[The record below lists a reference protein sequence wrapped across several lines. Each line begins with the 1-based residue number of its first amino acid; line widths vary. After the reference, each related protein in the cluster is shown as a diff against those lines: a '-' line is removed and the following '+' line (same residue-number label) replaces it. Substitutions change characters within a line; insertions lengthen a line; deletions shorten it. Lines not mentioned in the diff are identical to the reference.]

1 MYLFGYQGINSIHL
15 SKQLGNALVM
25 MVIVI
30 ANIYGALTYQA
41 LLKTFYMFN

>member
-25 MVIVI
+25 IIIVI
-30 ANIYGALTYQA
+30 ANIYRALMYQA
-41 LLKTFYMFN
+41 LLKAFYMFS